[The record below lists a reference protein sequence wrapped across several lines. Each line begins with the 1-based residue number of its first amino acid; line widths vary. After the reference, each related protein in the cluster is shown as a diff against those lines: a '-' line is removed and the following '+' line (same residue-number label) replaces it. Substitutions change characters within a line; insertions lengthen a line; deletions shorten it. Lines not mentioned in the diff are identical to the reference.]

1 MQSTFSISLNLS
13 QKHTTELI
21 IITRTTFFILIIRI
35 KIERAVVRIVV
46 TTCWIRLG
54 RLRCV
59 FKLTH
64 NRVKLHSL
72 SLQRVWIRIR
82 LRFYFNTFNCI
93 LQLLQRL
100 RRWSFQINCWI
111 FRLFWCLSF
120 YHFLRQYRCS
130 LKNWLLSKL
139 KALSMNY
146 IIIRDSLIFCFFI
159 VTFIRGRLDI
169 TTFNQGLFDTL
180 SVTFYEKC

>member
-1 MQSTFSISLNLS
+1 MSWVFPFYQVVKNLRLTLYCCYHALNFVYENRSHSWFSFQSFNQIFTFMQSTFSISLNLS

-21 IITRTTFFILIIRI
+21 IITRATFFILIIRI

-72 SLQRVWIRIR
+72 ILQRVWIRIR
-82 LRFYFNTFNCI
+82 LRFYFNTFHCI
-93 LQLLQRL
+93 L
-100 RRWSFQINCWI
+100 
-111 FRLFWCLSF
+111 
-120 YHFLRQYRCS
+120 
-130 LKNWLLSKL
+130 
-139 KALSMNY
+139 
-146 IIIRDSLIFCFFI
+146 
-159 VTFIRGRLDI
+159 
-169 TTFNQGLFDTL
+169 
-180 SVTFYEKC
+180 